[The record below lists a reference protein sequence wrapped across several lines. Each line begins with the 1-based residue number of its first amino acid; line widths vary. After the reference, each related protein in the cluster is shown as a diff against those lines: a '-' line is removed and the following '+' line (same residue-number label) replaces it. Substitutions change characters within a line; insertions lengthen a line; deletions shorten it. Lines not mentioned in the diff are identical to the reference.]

1 MIDRDTKRQR
11 ETSLCV
17 HERERERGGG
27 EEGGGG
33 IAIEVKGI
41 KKAQKLLHAFFNI
54 CFEYCRVLM
63 MIRTAAAIGGGFRVS
78 A

>member
-1 MIDRDTKRQR
+1 VIDRDTKRQR
-11 ETSLCV
+11 EPSV
-17 HERERERGGG
+17 RVRERERER
-27 EEGGGG
+27 ERERV
-33 IAIEVKGI
+33 AQPFEVKGI